1 MEKMVE
7 KLDDFG
13 RGITRIDNK
22 VCFVKNALKD
32 EVVEVEITSNKKKYM
47 VGRSSK
53 IITKS
58 NERITP
64 KCKYYELCGGCNLSH
79 MTFNEENNFK
89 IEKVK
94 NIFRKFAGLD
104 IDIKKINYKDEYYYR
119 NKIVLRVKNNK
130 LCLLEENSNNYTPID
145 NCLLVNKKINK
156 VISKLEELLK
166 DENEIDKI
174 MIRYSN
180 YIDDVM
186 IKVDGKVKNI
196 SSFKDICS
204 SLIIN
209 DKVIS
214 NEFLICSILDK
225 KFYVSSD
232 SFFQVNYD
240 VVNMLYKKI
249 IDVVKNNNSRR
260 VLDLYCGVGSIGI
273 CVSDYVDE
281 VFGVEVVEKAIESA
295 SKNKELNKVSN
306 ISFKCG
312 KVEDVINNDNVEY
325 DTIIVDPPR
334 SGVDKKAIE
343 VLNNSETDTIIYV
356 SCDPITLARDVKL
369 LSNYQVKEVELFNM
383 FPRTYHVECVSL
395 LSRKTV
401 EK

>member
-1 MEKMVE
+1 MEKRVE

-13 RGITRIDNK
+13 RGIVKIDNK

-32 EVVEVEITSNKKKYM
+32 EIVEVEITSNKKKYM
-47 VGRSSK
+47 VGKSSK

-89 IEKVK
+89 IEKVE
-94 NIFRKFAGLD
+94 NIFKKFAELD
-104 IDIKKINYKDEYYYR
+104 IDIKKINYKDEYNYR
-119 NKIVLRVKNNK
+119 NKIVLRVKDNK

-145 NCLLVNKKINK
+145 NCLLVNKKINE
-156 VISKLEELLK
+156 VINKLKKLVK

-240 VVNMLYKKI
+240 VVDMLYKKI

-295 SKNKELNKVSN
+295 NKNKELNKVSN

-334 SGVDKKAIE
+334 SGVDKKVVK
-343 VLNNSETDTIIYV
+343 VLNNSGSNIIIYV

-369 LSNYQVKEVELFNM
+369 LDNYIVKEVEIFNM
-383 FPRTYHVECVSL
+383 FPRTYHCESIAVLE
-395 LSRKTV
+395 RK
-401 EK
+401 

>member
-1 MEKMVE
+1 MEKRVE

-13 RGITRIDNK
+13 RGIVKIDNK

-32 EVVEVEITSNKKKYM
+32 EIVEVEITSNKKKYM
-47 VGRSSK
+47 VGKSSK

-58 NERITP
+58 NERIIP

-89 IEKVK
+89 IEKVE
-94 NIFRKFAGLD
+94 NIFKKFAELD
-104 IDIKKINYKDEYYYR
+104 IDIKKINYKDEYNYR
-119 NKIVLRVKNNK
+119 NKIVLRVKDNK

-145 NCLLVNKKINK
+145 NCLLVNKKINE
-156 VISKLEELLK
+156 VINKLKKLVK

-240 VVNMLYKKI
+240 VVDMLYKKI

-295 SKNKELNKVSN
+295 NKNKELNKVSN

-334 SGVDKKAIE
+334 SGVDKKAIT
-343 VLNNSETDTIIYV
+343 VLNNSGSNIIIYV

-369 LSNYQVKEVELFNM
+369 LDNYVVKEVELFNM
-383 FPRTYHVECVSL
+383 FPRTYHCESVAVLE
-395 LSRKTV
+395 RK
-401 EK
+401 

>member
-1 MEKMVE
+1 MEKRVE

-13 RGITRIDNK
+13 RGIVRIDNK

-32 EVVEVEITSNKKKYM
+32 EVVDVQITSNKKNFM
-47 VGRSSK
+47 TGVASK
-53 IITKS
+53 IIEES
-58 NERITP
+58 PERITP
-64 KCKYYELCGGCNLSH
+64 KCKYYDMCGGCNLSH

-89 IEKVK
+89 LEKVK
-94 NIFRKFAGLD
+94 NIFKKFAGLN
-104 IDIKKINYKDEYYYR
+104 IDINKINYKDEYNYR
-119 NKIVLRVKNNK
+119 NKIVLRVKDNK
-130 LCLLEENSNNYTPID
+130 LCLLEENSNNTTNID
-145 NCLLVNKKINK
+145 ECLLVNERINE
-156 VISKLEELLK
+156 VIIKLKEVVK

-180 YIDDVM
+180 YSNDVM

-196 SSFKDICS
+196 DSFKKICS

-209 DKVIS
+209 NKVIT
-214 NEFLICSILDK
+214 NEFIICGILDK
-225 KFYVSSD
+225 NFYVSSE

-240 VVNMLYKKI
+240 AVNMLYKKI
-249 IDVVKNNNSRR
+249 IDVVKENKSKR

-295 SKNKELNKVSN
+295 NKNKKLNN
-306 ISFKCG
+306 IDNINFKCG
-312 KVEDVINNDNVEY
+312 KVEDVINKDNVGY

-334 SGVDKKAIE
+334 SGIDKSAVE
-343 VLNNSETDTIIYV
+343 VLNNSNANLIVYV

-369 LSNYQVKEVELFNM
+369 LSNYEVKEVELFNM
-383 FPRTYHVECVSL
+383 FPRTYHCESVCVL
-395 LSRKTV
+395 
-401 EK
+401 EKY

>member
-1 MEKMVE
+1 
-7 KLDDFG
+7 
-13 RGITRIDNK
+13 
-22 VCFVKNALKD
+22 
-32 EVVEVEITSNKKKYM
+32 
-47 VGRSSK
+47 
-53 IITKS
+53 
-58 NERITP
+58 
-64 KCKYYELCGGCNLSH
+64 
-79 MTFNEENNFK
+79 
-89 IEKVK
+89 
-94 NIFRKFAGLD
+94 
-104 IDIKKINYKDEYYYR
+104 
-119 NKIVLRVKNNK
+119 
-130 LCLLEENSNNYTPID
+130 
-145 NCLLVNKKINK
+145 
-156 VISKLEELLK
+156 
-166 DENEIDKI
+166 

-273 CVSDYVDE
+273 CVCDYVDE

-295 SKNKELNKVSN
+295 NKNKKLNKVSN

-312 KVEDVINNDNVEY
+312 KVENVINNDNVEY
-325 DTIIVDPPR
+325 DTIILDPPR
-334 SGVDKKAIE
+334 SGVDKKAIT
-343 VLNNSETDTIIYV
+343 VLNNSGSNIIIYV

-369 LSNYQVKEVELFNM
+369 LDNYIVKEVEIFNM
-383 FPRTYHVECVSL
+383 FPRTYHCESIVVLE
-395 LSRKTV
+395 RK
-401 EK
+401 

>member
-1 MEKMVE
+1 MEKRVE

-13 RGITRIDNK
+13 RGIVKIDNK

-32 EVVEVEITSNKKKYM
+32 EVVNVQITSNKKNFM
-47 VGRSSK
+47 TGVTSK
-53 IITKS
+53 IIEES
-58 NERITP
+58 PERITP
-64 KCKYYELCGGCNLSH
+64 KCKNYDLCGGCNLSH

-94 NIFRKFAGLD
+94 NIFKKFAGLD

-119 NKIVLRVKNNK
+119 NKIVLRVKDNK
-130 LCLLEENSNNYTPID
+130 LCLLEENSNNTTSVD
-145 NCLLVNKKINK
+145 ECLLVNEKINE
-156 VISKLEELLK
+156 VISKLKDRVK

-180 YIDDVM
+180 YSHDVM
-186 IKVDGKVKNI
+186 IKLDGKVNNI
-196 SSFKDICS
+196 DSFKEICS

-209 DKVIS
+209 DKVIQ
-214 NEFLICSILDK
+214 NEFLICSILNK
-225 KFYVSSD
+225 NFYVSYD

-249 IDVVKNNNSRR
+249 IEVVKNNNSKR

-273 CVSDYVDE
+273 CVCDYVDE

-295 SKNKELNKVSN
+295 NKNKKLNN
-306 ISFKCG
+306 IDNINFKCG
-312 KVEDVINNDNVEY
+312 KVEDVINKDNVEY
-325 DTIIVDPPR
+325 DTIILDPPR
-334 SGVDKKAIE
+334 SGVDKKAIG
-343 VLNNSETDTIIYV
+343 VLNNSNANLIIYV

-369 LSNYQVKEVELFNM
+369 LDNYKVKEVELFNM
-383 FPRTYHVECVSL
+383 FPRTYHCESVCILE
-395 LSRKTV
+395 RR
-401 EK
+401 

>member
-1 MEKMVE
+1 MEKKVE

-13 RGITRIDNK
+13 RGIVKIDNK

-47 VGRSSK
+47 VGKSSK

-58 NERITP
+58 NERIIP

-89 IEKVK
+89 IEKVE
-94 NIFRKFAGLD
+94 NIFKKFAGLD
-104 IDIKKINYKDEYYYR
+104 IDIKKINYKDEYNYR
-119 NKIVLRVKNNK
+119 NKIVLRVKDNK

-145 NCLLVNKKINK
+145 NCLLVNKKINE
-156 VISKLEELLK
+156 VINKLKKLVK

-209 DKVIS
+209 DKVIG

-240 VVNMLYKKI
+240 VVDMLYKKI

-295 SKNKELNKVSN
+295 NKNKELNKVSN

-369 LSNYQVKEVELFNM
+369 LDNYIVKEVEIFNM
-383 FPRTYHVECVSL
+383 FPRTYHCESVAVLE
-395 LSRKTV
+395 RK
-401 EK
+401 

>member
-1 MEKMVE
+1 MEKKVE

-13 RGITRIDNK
+13 RGIVKIDNK

-32 EVVEVEITSNKKKYM
+32 EIVEVEITSNKKKYM
-47 VGRSSK
+47 VGKSSK

-58 NERITP
+58 NERIIP

-89 IEKVK
+89 IEKVE
-94 NIFRKFAGLD
+94 NIFKKFAELD
-104 IDIKKINYKDEYYYR
+104 IDIKKINYKDEYNYR
-119 NKIVLRVKNNK
+119 NKIVLRVKDNK

-145 NCLLVNKKINK
+145 NCLLVNKKINE
-156 VISKLEELLK
+156 VINKLKKLVK

-295 SKNKELNKVSN
+295 NKNKELNKVSN

-334 SGVDKKAIE
+334 SGVDKKAIG
-343 VLNNSETDTIIYV
+343 VLNNSNANLIIYV

-383 FPRTYHVECVSL
+383 FPRTYHCESVAVLE
-395 LSRKTV
+395 RK
-401 EK
+401 

>member
-1 MEKMVE
+1 MEKRVE

-13 RGITRIDNK
+13 RGIVKIDNK

-32 EVVEVEITSNKKKYM
+32 EIVEVEIISNKKKYM

-145 NCLLVNKKINK
+145 NCLLVNKKINE

-273 CVSDYVDE
+273 CVCDYVDE

-295 SKNKELNKVSN
+295 NKNKKLNKVSN

-312 KVEDVINNDNVEY
+312 KVENVINNDNVEY
-325 DTIIVDPPR
+325 DTIILDPPR
-334 SGVDKKAIE
+334 SGVDKKAIT
-343 VLNNSETDTIIYV
+343 VLNNSGSNIIIYV

-369 LSNYQVKEVELFNM
+369 LDNYIVKEVEIFNM
-383 FPRTYHVECVSL
+383 FPRTYHCESVCILE
-395 LSRKTV
+395 RR
-401 EK
+401 

>member
-1 MEKMVE
+1 MEKRVE

-13 RGITRIDNK
+13 RGIVKIDNK

-32 EVVEVEITSNKKKYM
+32 EIVEVEITSNKKKYM
-47 VGRSSK
+47 VGKSSK

-58 NERITP
+58 NERIIP

-104 IDIKKINYKDEYYYR
+104 IDIKKINYKDEYNYR
-119 NKIVLRVKNNK
+119 NKIVLRVKDNK

-145 NCLLVNKKINK
+145 NCLLVNKKINE
-156 VISKLEELLK
+156 VINKLKKLVK

-295 SKNKELNKVSN
+295 NKNKELNKVSN

-334 SGVDKKAIE
+334 SGVDKKVVK
-343 VLNNSETDTIIYV
+343 VLNNSGSNIIIYV

-369 LSNYQVKEVELFNM
+369 LDNYVVKETELFNM
-383 FPRTYHVECVSL
+383 FPRTYHCESIAVLE
-395 LSRKTV
+395 RK
-401 EK
+401 

>member
-1 MEKMVE
+1 MEKRVE

-13 RGITRIDNK
+13 RGIVKIDNK

-32 EVVEVEITSNKKKYM
+32 EIVEVEIISNKKKYM

-145 NCLLVNKKINK
+145 NCLLVNKKINE

-325 DTIIVDPPR
+325 DTIILDPPR
-334 SGVDKKAIE
+334 SGVDKKAIT
-343 VLNNSETDTIIYV
+343 VLNNSGSNIIIYV

-369 LSNYQVKEVELFNM
+369 LNNYVVKEVEIFNM
-383 FPRTYHVECVSL
+383 FPRTYHCESVCVL
-395 LSRKTV
+395 ERR
-401 EK
+401 